1 MNQRLQS
8 GFTAIEILVVIA
20 IGVLIATTFIGSL
33 SNFLTAQVVRN
44 TTEDVLGLIQEART
58 RTIASENS
66 SQYGVHFQSDKAV
79 LFVGSAYTA
88 GVSTNKE
95 IVFDTRAYVS
105 AISLQGGGSDLLFN
119 RLTGDSGTYGTIT
132 IRLVSSTDG
141 QKTITISQT
150 GVSSSS

>member
-1 MNQRLQS
+1 MKLKVQS
-8 GFTAIEILVVIA
+8 GFTAIEILVVVI

-58 RTIASENS
+58 KTIASENS
-66 SQYGVHFQSDKAV
+66 SQYGIHFQSDKAV
-79 LFVGSAYTA
+79 LFVGSTYTA
-88 GVSTNKE
+88 GASTNKE
-95 IVFDTRAYVS
+95 IVFDTRVYAS
-105 AISLQGGGSDLLFN
+105 SISLQGGGSDLLFN
-119 RLTGDSGTYGTIT
+119 RLTGDTGTYGTIV
-132 IRLVSSTDG
+132 IRLVSSTTG